1 MPRIRVLSS
10 FLPLISRDGEE
21 KDCRNPEGPAPYR
34 YMNLPNK
41 LTTLRMILVP
51 VFIVLYL
58 MGYPVPALVVF
69 IVASFTDFLD
79 GYLARKNNL
88 VTDYGK
94 IMDPLA
100 DKLLVTSALVCM
112 VQTAVVPAWMVIV
125 ILAREFAITGLRAVA
140 AGEGHVIAAAWS
152 GKIKTVTQMIAIIF
166 LLLDNWP
173 FSKAGIPFATVML
186 WIAVIM
192 TIYSGCEYIYKNRK
206 IFSDM

>member
-1 MPRIRVLSS
+1 
-10 FLPLISRDGEE
+10 
-21 KDCRNPEGPAPYR
+21 
-34 YMNLPNK
+34 MNLPNK
-41 LTTLRMILVP
+41 LTTVRMLLVP

-58 MGYPVPALVVF
+58 KGYPVAALVVF
-69 IVASFTDFLD
+69 VIASFTDFLD
-79 GYLARKNNL
+79 GYLARRNNL

-100 DKLLVTSALVCM
+100 DKLLVASALVCM

-140 AGEGHVIAAAWS
+140 AGEGRVIAAAWS
-152 GKIKTVTQMIAIIF
+152 GKVKTVTQMIAIVF

-173 FSKAGIPFATVML
+173 FRMIGFPFAAIML

-192 TIYSGCEYIYKNRK
+192 TIYSGLEYIYKNREL
-206 IFSDM
+206 FSDR

>member
-1 MPRIRVLSS
+1 
-10 FLPLISRDGEE
+10 
-21 KDCRNPEGPAPYR
+21 
-34 YMNLPNK
+34 MNLPNK
-41 LTTLRMILVP
+41 LTTMRMILVP

-58 MGYPVPALVVF
+58 MEYNVAAVIVF
-69 IVASFTDFLD
+69 IAASCTDFLD

-112 VQTAVVPAWMVIV
+112 VQTQVVPAWMVIV

-140 AGEGHVIAAAWS
+140 ASEGIVIAAAWS
-152 GKIKTVTQMIAIIF
+152 GKIKTVTQMIAVIF

-173 FSKAGIPFATVML
+173 FSLINFPFAKIML

-192 TIYSGCEYIYKNRK
+192 TIYSGCEYIWKNRK

>member
-1 MPRIRVLSS
+1 
-10 FLPLISRDGEE
+10 
-21 KDCRNPEGPAPYR
+21 
-34 YMNLPNK
+34 MNLPNK
-41 LTTLRMILVP
+41 LTTLRMLLVP

-58 MGYPVPALVVF
+58 KGLSYWALAVF
-69 IVASFTDFLD
+69 IIASATDYLD
-79 GYLARKNNL
+79 GHLARKNNL

-112 VQTAVVPAWMVIV
+112 VQTGVVPAWMVIV

-140 AGEGHVIAAAWS
+140 AGGGKVIAAAWS
-152 GKIKTVTQMIAIIF
+152 GKIKTVTQMIAII
-166 LLLDNWP
+166 LLLLNNWP
-173 FSKAGIPFATVML
+173 FSIISVPMASIML

-192 TIYSGCEYIYKNRK
+192 TIYSGCEYIYKNRS

>member
-1 MPRIRVLSS
+1 
-10 FLPLISRDGEE
+10 
-21 KDCRNPEGPAPYR
+21 
-34 YMNLPNK
+34 MNLPNK
-41 LTTLRMILVP
+41 LTTIRMILVP

-58 MGYPVPALVVF
+58 LGYHLAALAVF
-69 IVASFTDFLD
+69 AAASFTDYLD
-79 GYLARKNNL
+79 GHLARKHNL

-140 AGEGHVIAAAWS
+140 AGEGRVIAAAWS
-152 GKIKTVTQMIAIIF
+152 GKIKTVTQMIAVIF

-173 FSKAGIPFATVML
+173 FRLIGIPFAQIML
-186 WIAVIM
+186 WVAVIM
-192 TIYSGCEYIYKNRK
+192 TIYSGCEYIYKNREL
-206 IFSDM
+206 FRDM

>member
-1 MPRIRVLSS
+1 
-10 FLPLISRDGEE
+10 
-21 KDCRNPEGPAPYR
+21 
-34 YMNLPNK
+34 MNLPNK
-41 LTTLRMILVP
+41 LTTMRMILVP

-58 MGYPVPALVVF
+58 MEYNIAAVVVF
-69 IVASFTDFLD
+69 IAASFTDFLD
-79 GYLARKNNL
+79 GHLARKNNL

-112 VQTAVVPAWMVIV
+112 VQTQVVPAWMVIV

-140 AGEGHVIAAAWS
+140 ASDGKVIAAAWS
-152 GKIKTVTQMIAIIF
+152 GKVKTVTQMIAVIF
-166 LLLDNWP
+166 LLLGNWP
-173 FSKAGIPFATVML
+173 FSLIGFPFAKVML

-192 TIYSGCEYIYKNRK
+192 TIYSGCEYIWKNRE